1 MSNSSGQQEKDIH
14 SLTSMMEMSV
24 VGHHLLYYLHALTN
38 MPLKKNKDL
47 FILTNPCTLMDK

>member
-1 MSNSSGQQEKDIH
+1 
-14 SLTSMMEMSV
+14 MMEMSV